1 MIAIP
6 RWGWRSWLRGICCIA
21 LGTNLGL
28 GLGFD
33 YMTAQQL
40 TGTVVAA
47 VDTPVAVDHNS
58 VAAADRSLAAA
69 EGTHAVVPA
78 QGNKTL

>member
-1 MIAIP
+1 
-6 RWGWRSWLRGICCIA
+6 
-21 LGTNLGL
+21 
-28 GLGFD
+28 
-33 YMTAQQL
+33 MTAQQL